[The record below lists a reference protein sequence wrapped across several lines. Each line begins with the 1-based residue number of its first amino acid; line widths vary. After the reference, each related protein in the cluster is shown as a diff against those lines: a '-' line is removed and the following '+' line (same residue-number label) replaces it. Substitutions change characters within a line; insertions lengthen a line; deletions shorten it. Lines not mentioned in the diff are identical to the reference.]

1 MQNALLI
8 GCAILLVLG
17 ILATKLNFLERFD
30 PYHPERLWWWA
41 LVLAARPG
49 RWSR

>member
-17 ILATKLNFLERFD
+17 ILATKVNFLGRFD